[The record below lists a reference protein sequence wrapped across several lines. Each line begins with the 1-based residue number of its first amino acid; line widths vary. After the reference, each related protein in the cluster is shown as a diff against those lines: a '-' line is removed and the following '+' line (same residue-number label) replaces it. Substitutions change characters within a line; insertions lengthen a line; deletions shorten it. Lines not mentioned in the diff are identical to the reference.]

1 MEMTPKPLHCTI
13 RRRSVSLSHLP
24 KEKTIQNV
32 IKLID
37 HKRKEKKK
45 AEKAKKSKFESEIV
59 EEPVYNSEEEG

>member
-45 AEKAKKSKFESEIV
+45 SRESEKEQIRI
-59 EEPVYNSEEEG
+59 